1 MTAQQDRIRYIT
13 EHYEQLQGLRVLPL
27 SVPFALAAWW
37 NLLPSMKPTVVS
49 VQTVELALV
58 AVALAASFPIR
69 AYYRRRFGRVPAL
82 PWRSGVFPLVGYAAL
97 LILAEAIREVAGWQL
112 PVPLVV
118 MAILLVRLGLQA
130 GGLRQHYVWIAC
142 ACFVFMALGQWSVRP
157 NVRAMELN
165 LLVAGG
171 LVTAAIGDDRVL
183 RRALTGGYAT

>member
-27 SVPFALAAWW
+27 SVPFVVAAWW
-37 NLLPSMKPTVVS
+37 NLLPSTKPTAIS
-49 VQTVELALV
+49 ARTVELILAAV
-58 AVALAASFPIR
+58 AVVASFPIR

-82 PWRSGVFPLVGYAAL
+82 PWRSGVLPLVGYAAL
-97 LILAEAIREVAGWQL
+97 LILAEVIREVAAWQL

-118 MAILLVRLGLQA
+118 LAILLVRLGLQA

-142 ACFVFMALGQWSVRP
+142 GCFVFMALGQWRVPP
-157 NVRAMELN
+157 NVRAMELD
-165 LLVAGG
+165 LLMAGG

-183 RRALTGGYAT
+183 RRALTGWYAT

>member
-1 MTAQQDRIRYIT
+1 
-13 EHYEQLQGLRVLPL
+13 
-27 SVPFALAAWW
+27 
-37 NLLPSMKPTVVS
+37 
-49 VQTVELALV
+49 
-58 AVALAASFPIR
+58 
-69 AYYRRRFGRVPAL
+69 
-82 PWRSGVFPLVGYAAL
+82 LVGYAAL

-112 PVPLVV
+112 PVPLIV